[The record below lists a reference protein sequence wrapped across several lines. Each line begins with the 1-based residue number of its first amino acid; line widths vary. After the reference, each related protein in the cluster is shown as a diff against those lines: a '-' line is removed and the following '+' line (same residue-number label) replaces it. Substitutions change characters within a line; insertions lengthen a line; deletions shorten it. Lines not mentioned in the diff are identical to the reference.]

1 MKSLDFLSTSIN
13 ERCENIKTFKN
24 ILIFG
29 PPGSGIE
36 IMGSYIN
43 DMVGVSSTGTYSPSE
58 LYDLSAEAICLIND
72 PEYLTSECK
81 RYNPHS
87 DFAISAEESYK
98 ILAKKMYLFRS
109 KMNRNSI
116 FVYANYTLSDS
127 LAIWR
132 TALDDEKCIFI
143 FSVSDPTV
151 AALQISQT
159 ENISFE
165 LAVDKWVNY
174 FNKALKFID
183 TFRGNVIMLVSDGQ
197 RYSKLVMN
205 DLQQYFISRGYLSK
219 DDFNIFND
227 DVIFRNETC
236 SEKNLC
242 TFELD
247 DAAIELFRSRT
258 PGWVKKC
265 FEELRE
271 SQNQPRNNLAIIQC
285 IQPI

>member
-1 MKSLDFLSTSIN
+1 
-13 ERCENIKTFKN
+13 
-24 ILIFG
+24 
-29 PPGSGIE
+29 
-36 IMGSYIN
+36 
-43 DMVGVSSTGTYSPSE
+43 
-58 LYDLSAEAICLIND
+58 
-72 PEYLTSECK
+72 
-81 RYNPHS
+81 
-87 DFAISAEESYK
+87 
-98 ILAKKMYLFRS
+98 
-109 KMNRNSI
+109 MNRNSI